1 MSGIDPVAWV
11 KRSRHSNLM
20 FVSFFSIYT
29 GWMPAVLEPRTVL
42 PPKEQQNFAE
52 PLEALSSAGASIG
65 DRAGHVIQ
73 LPEEVRDAF
82 LNVATAMAEGKG
94 IQLVP
99 HRMTLT
105 TQEAADIL
113 NISRPTLVKLLE
125 EGRIPYEKPGRHR
138 KIRLDSLL
146 RYQQETRVR
155 RAAALQE
162 ATRDSA
168 DEIRT
173 LLREK
178 G

>member
-1 MSGIDPVAWV
+1 
-11 KRSRHSNLM
+11 
-20 FVSFFSIYT
+20 
-29 GWMPAVLEPRTVL
+29 MPTALEPRTVL
-42 PPKEQQNFAE
+42 PPREQQNFADL
-52 PLEALSSAGASIG
+52 LEALSSAGAAIYG
-65 DRAGHVIQ
+65 RTGHAVP

-82 LNVATAMAEGKG
+82 LNVAVAMSEGKG
-94 IQLVP
+94 IRLVP

-125 EGRIPYEKPGRHR
+125 EGRIPHEKPGRHR
-138 KIRLDSLL
+138 KIRLDALL
-146 RYQQETRVR
+146 QYQQETRIR

-168 DEIRT
+168 DEIRA
-173 LLREK
+173 LLRKK